1 MCLELQGARVGRQ
14 MSWIERVLVSLHPPK
29 IFFAR
34 VSPKIESWRGEPP
47 ETHPK
52 REGVRG
58 GKNLELVLE
67 MLKDGEGG

>member
-1 MCLELQGARVGRQ
+1 
-14 MSWIERVLVSLHPPK
+14 MSVRLFPSTPK
-29 IFFAR
+29 FFAR